1 MEEWVLI
8 DVGQIK
14 KIKFSAFGHKPMSFK
29 C

>member
-14 KIKFSAFGHKPMSFK
+14 NLSFSAFGQEPMSFQ